1 MSTRGTM
8 VQCFFL
14 HAVHVA
20 ALCLLLFFHLI
31 ELRAWL
37 TLWLIAVSLAASL
50 TYALLAA
57 AVGPHIP
64 RRPALAHLVVAG
76 NVPLLLSSCR
86 DTFCVARLVRRIRS
100 LSRHAVVAYISG
112 RGQRAGVWRDL
123 CSPVPPPVLLR
134 LHDGAVGHAASGGTP
149 LLSFS
154 PTSGAPCRAIQHR
167 RHARIDSG
175 KQPMKKRLLAFFI
188 FFGCSFGIASLIY
201 HLMALLTFGGFIFGI
216 LPRMF
221 CYHWEYPN
229 HYIALVCLIYAL
241 LAAAFT
247 PCIARRPS
255 LAIWIVLA
263 APLLASPLGGMLWH
277 LHDMLTGYFPNS
289 WLEKLLLDGALEGAG
304 LGWLIVLL
312 SVPFNLI
319 CAILGIRG
327 TRRVA
332 LSLYPASATTSPP
345 TPGDEP
351 AAPSPVQA

>member
-1 MSTRGTM
+1 
-8 VQCFFL
+8 
-14 HAVHVA
+14 
-20 ALCLLLFFHLI
+20 
-31 ELRAWL
+31 
-37 TLWLIAVSLAASL
+37 
-50 TYALLAA
+50 
-57 AVGPHIP
+57 
-64 RRPALAHLVVAG
+64 
-76 NVPLLLSSCR
+76 
-86 DTFCVARLVRRIRS
+86 
-100 LSRHAVVAYISG
+100 
-112 RGQRAGVWRDL
+112 
-123 CSPVPPPVLLR
+123 
-134 LHDGAVGHAASGGTP
+134 
-149 LLSFS
+149 
-154 PTSGAPCRAIQHR
+154 
-167 RHARIDSG
+167 
-175 KQPMKKRLLAFFI
+175 MKKRLLAFFI